1 MSITTLKK
9 KHSAMYNISGGTGFS
24 LNNSRRVESHSGEQ
38 RTQTSMRGLGYRGHG
53 RCDFSNVVP
62 INSNYVNYDPFNQG
76 AISVKNTRGMLATRF
91 KWINGTYPAATVQSL
106 DTPTYESY
114 YATKVGNATKDD
126 FFTTS
131 ADGLTCERN
140 TTTHSGVCNN
150 STNFPSYLH
159 RKSKT
164 ACYQISNFV
173 KRPQPDYKNYYR
185 SQFLNNNNLPT
196 PPALQHYP
204 PKFSTSKHCCSE
216 IQKPPSY
223 TNFLNRIKCT

>member
-38 RTQTSMRGLGYRGHG
+38 RSQTSMRGLGYRGHG
-53 RCDFSNVVP
+53 RGNFNNVVP
-62 INSNYVNYDPFNQG
+62 IKSNYVNDDPFDKG

-91 KWINGTYPAATVQSL
+91 KWINSPYPASTYQSL
-106 DTPTYESY
+106 ETPTYEEY
-114 YATKVGNATKDD
+114 YAKKVGNETKGD
-126 FFTTS
+126 FWTIS
-131 ADGLTCERN
+131 ADGLTCQKN
-140 TTTHSGVCNN
+140 TETNSGVCSNAP
-150 STNFPSYLH
+150 NFPSNLH
-159 RKSKT
+159 RKSTT

-185 SQFLNNNNLPT
+185 TQFLNNNNIPV

-204 PKFSTSKHCCSE
+204 PKYSTSKHCCSE
-216 IQKPPSY
+216 LQKPPSY
-223 TNFLNRIKCT
+223 ADFINRIKCA